1 VYIIDSNQK
10 YNYACSINYACQIHM
25 LIAKKNKYP
34 GLLNKTRVLFF
45 IKLKMTISV
54 EYRMQHK
61 INNMVDEL

>member
-1 VYIIDSNQK
+1 
-10 YNYACSINYACQIHM
+10 M

-54 EYRMQHK
+54 EYRMQQNK
-61 INNMVDEL
+61 QYGG